1 MTEVSF
7 VCRERQEAETS
18 YDEFHTNIIA
28 ASPRTHTLLLPDR
41 PPATTPK
48 SVAHSPR
55 RESESPQRRSVRQQE
70 GGAGGQ
76 GHAVIMDKAGGQ
88 RPTMQGPR
96 MHAHASP
103 HTNLA
108 ISPDKPSPRKH
119 AVAVSP
125 ARPGPTHSLWYTD
138 AHSRGAGDR
147 DAAVTDGGDLPA
159 LAQSTKGGGDGVS
172 MVVGGLVGSST
183 EGAQESE
190 PLPPTIGGSAG
201 GAGVGQGTEANDIV
215 FDRPQPWKVLDVGGN
230 VVNVRAAASVVAE
243 KVGEVRCGEVLEAL
257 GRRGPWLRIALTGG
271 LQPDSQGGGRASDA
285 WVLHTHSELG
295 VRICEPLL
303 LTDDLAPPRLG
314 DSRDARAMVPL
325 AQAGVRGGLDTIQS
339 QQAWHEASSDPAPPT
354 PKQTW
359 REAGAGGSGIG
370 AELELSAIHGG
381 DSDGEVSAFGLH
393 VQIDGNHNALSQSSN
408 AGSRR
413 EGAKGW
419 GRPGRNKW
427 RQGNEQWELEQ
438 EAAARRAA
446 KAEISYQKQR
456 SIALTDALR
465 RQQRDHHRSLA
476 ADRSSQPEPMHPR
489 NASRDHGGS
498 SRGNGSVRQ
507 EESRLSPPAW
517 MRHGAQENWESPPL
531 DGMGNGRAPEGG
543 GWAGGGRLEVDYASP
558 RDAGLARL
566 EQDLVMLREQEARMK
581 RLRQEQRQRMKRK
594 ELAELARLEKVRLE
608 LELREKQARE
618 QMQVRMLE
626 RQAAAREKKEAVE
639 RRARDRQAILLAG
652 KEHEKQ
658 FVERLREI
666 KAVADDTGDGQVYL
680 YKQME
685 RRARSMEESR
695 QQARDEALEQRRKAM
710 KKPLPRSSE
719 PVKPSRPAD
728 AALQPDR
735 GPRVPP
741 SLVTPAAASS
751 AAGKPLRLPPVP
763 IAGAGGGAREPGAG
777 QGAGLG
783 REGRIEVSPVARQ
796 GVVLAPVVPPARKL
810 LAEQR
815 ENLERKLVAKRE
827 YADRVRRMKLKPK
840 AQAAAPSGIEE
851 IVRQVVKEANLGAE
865 YVDVFLKG
873 FKIKRLEDFGKL
885 DEAALSAEHL
895 RPAEKKRLAAVL
907 VAHGVA
913 PLRSQPILPQDDDP
927 RAGRSFKARE
937 AQGDARGKGA
947 RVQVPRLGIEE
958 VDVPMQATRH
968 RGGRAGRGQ
977 GEVSV
982 AGDDLHGPA
991 APVDHHDAH
1000 ARMGV
1005 KPQSPLY
1012 RELAEVDGG
1021 GARGAGPADVRPR
1034 PAEKTAGAP
1043 FVTSPGGTRETS
1055 GREAPVQGPLERAFK
1070 AAAGVEVHR
1079 GADISE
1085 AAGETRSRSSCATTP
1100 KGGQHVSQAASMP
1113 ARSRG
1118 AGGSATG
1125 PVHGAGAA
1133 NATAGVAA
1141 PADAPSSDGRVD
1153 GVATPRS
1160 QALSDEVL
1168 RPDLVGGSV
1177 GGSAGSNASDARNG
1191 SAGSNASDARNDA
1204 AVAGGSDGG
1213 STGVARNDSP
1223 RSGAG
1228 HSSDAEPGAVRPGEG
1243 AVSRAGTEGPGPVTP
1258 AEGQYDSTGPRGTL
1272 DAAAAL
1278 PVDGAEESGLEEY
1291 DEDFDHVD
1299 DAETEEL
1306 GLGSGGPRT
1315 QRSEVSGDG
1324 GEASDSQGGDV
1335 TGGPR
1340 TQRSQTAA
1348 AAAGPDS
1355 GPQDDEADDRLERVV
1370 DQLLAALPEEANVA
1384 RQEARSVLQVP
1395 TPV

>member
-1 MTEVSF
+1 M
-7 VCRERQEAETS
+7 
-18 YDEFHTNIIA
+18 
-28 ASPRTHTLLLPDR
+28 
-41 PPATTPK
+41 
-48 SVAHSPR
+48 
-55 RESESPQRRSVRQQE
+55 
-70 GGAGGQ
+70 
-76 GHAVIMDKAGGQ
+76 
-88 RPTMQGPR
+88 
-96 MHAHASP
+96 
-103 HTNLA
+103 
-108 ISPDKPSPRKH
+108 
-119 AVAVSP
+119 
-125 ARPGPTHSLWYTD
+125 
-138 AHSRGAGDR
+138 
-147 DAAVTDGGDLPA
+147 
-159 LAQSTKGGGDGVS
+159 KGGGNGVS
-172 MVVGGLVGSST
+172 MVSGGLVGSSI
-183 EGAQESE
+183 EGAQESD
-190 PLPPTIGGSAG
+190 PLPPSIGGFAG
-201 GAGVGQGTEANDIV
+201 GAGVGQETEAKDIV

-230 VVNVRAAASVVAE
+230 VVNVRAAASVMAD

-257 GRRGPWLRIALTGG
+257 GRRGPWLRIALSGA
-271 LQPDSQGGGRASDA
+271 LQPDSEGGMRASDA
-285 WVLHTHSELG
+285 WVLHTHSEFG

-303 LTDDLAPPRLG
+303 LTDALAPPRLG
-314 DSRDARAMVPL
+314 DSRDAWAMVPL

-339 QQAWHEASSDPAPPT
+339 QQAWHEASDDLAPPT

-381 DSDGEVSAFGLH
+381 DSDGEVSAFSLH

-465 RQQRDHHRSLA
+465 RQQRDHQRSLA
-476 ADRSSQPEPMHPR
+476 ADRSSQHEPMPMHPR

-498 SRGNGSVRQ
+498 SRANGSVGQ
-507 EESRLSPPAW
+507 QESRLSPP
-517 MRHGAQENWESPPL
+517 NWESPPF

-543 GWAGGGRLEVDYASP
+543 GWTGGGRFEVDYASP

-608 LELREKQARE
+608 LEMREKQARE

-666 KAVADDTGDGQVYL
+666 KAVTDATGDGQVYL

-710 KKPLPRSSE
+710 KKPLPRSSD
-719 PVKPSRPAD
+719 PAKPCHPTD
-728 AALQPDR
+728 AAQQPDR
-735 GPRVPP
+735 LPRVPP
-741 SLVTPAAASS
+741 SRATPASASASS
-751 AAGKPLRLPPVP
+751 AARNSLRLPPVA

-777 QGAGLG
+777 QEAVARGVEAGQGAGLG
-783 REGRIEVSPVARQ
+783 RESRVEVSPAARQ

-840 AQAAAPSGIEE
+840 AQAAAPSGIEV

-913 PLRSQPILPQDDDP
+913 PVRSQPILPPDDDP
-927 RAGRSFKARE
+927 RAGRGFKGRE
-937 AQGDARGKGA
+937 PQGDARGKGA

-958 VDVPMQATRH
+958 VDVAMQAKRH
-968 RGGRAGRGQ
+968 RGGRAERGR

-982 AGDDLHGPA
+982 AGDDLNGPA
-991 APVDHHDAH
+991 APVNHDDAH
-1000 ARMGV
+1000 AQMGIT
-1005 KPQSPLY
+1005 PQSPLY
-1012 RELAEVDGG
+1012 RELAEVEAAVVDGG
-1021 GARGAGPADVRPR
+1021 GARGAGPADVPPR

-1043 FVTSPGGTRETS
+1043 FVTSPGGTREAS
-1055 GREAPVQGPLERAFK
+1055 RREAPVRRAFK
-1070 AAAGVEVHR
+1070 AAAVGVEVHR
-1079 GADISE
+1079 GAGTSE
-1085 AAGETRSRSSCATTP
+1085 AAEQTGSRSSSATTP
-1100 KGGQHVSQAASMP
+1100 KDGQDVSQAASAASVP
-1113 ARSRG
+1113 AGSRG
-1118 AGGSATG
+1118 AGGSAASPAQG
-1125 PVHGAGAA
+1125 A
-1133 NATAGVAA
+1133 NATAGVTALA
-1141 PADAPSSDGRVD
+1141 GAPSSDGRGD
-1153 GVATPRS
+1153 GVGTPRS
-1160 QALSDEVL
+1160 LALSDEVL
-1168 RPDLVGGSV
+1168 RPDLGGGSV
-1177 GGSAGSNASDARNG
+1177 VGSAGSNADDAG
-1191 SAGSNASDARNDA
+1191 NDA
-1204 AVAGGSDGG
+1204 AVVGGSDGG
-1213 STGVARNDSP
+1213 STGVARNDLP
-1223 RSGAG
+1223 RSGGG
-1228 HSSDAEPGAVRPGEG
+1228 HSSKAEPDAVRTDEG
-1243 AVSRAGTEGPGPVTP
+1243 VVSSAGTGGLGPVVP
-1258 AEGQYDSTGPRGTL
+1258 AEGQYHHTYDGTGPRGTL
-1272 DAAAAL
+1272 DDAAAL

-1306 GLGSGGPRT
+1306 GHGSAGPRT
-1315 QRSEVSGDG
+1315 QRSEVSDG
-1324 GEASDSQGGDV
+1324 GEASDSQGGNE

-1340 TQRSQTAA
+1340 TQRSQTAAA

-1370 DQLLAALPEEANVA
+1370 DQLLAALPEEANVE
-1384 RQEARSVLQVP
+1384 RREARSVLQVP
-1395 TPV
+1395 KPRTLRPKAYASNPTPETLNPNRNVERREARSVRRVYRGLVGLGAGCVLGCPGLDPRVARFLQCSMRTHA